1 MSTMTHQESLQEAL
15 SLLQVED
22 RAEVEIEIL
31 NNSSLRK
38 MLVEPC

>member
-1 MSTMTHQESLQEAL
+1 MSMMMHQESLQEAL

-31 NNSSLRK
+31 YNSL
-38 MLVEPC
+38 L